1 MKTAGAED
9 QQRCFSPPAPHL
21 IRKRIRFS
29 NFAKNRKIRRLFFL
43 NIRILYVYHNST
55 QKSRSSLLKQK
66 SLFVCLKMPFKFWL
80 SHYVFRLAEPSAPAR
95 RILRFRPGRR
105 RRTAPASRPLPG
117 EMPGPSVYRC
127 GCQKSALPTVRGWG
141 RTSRMLETPV
151 RYITSRSK
159 PRPKPA
165 CLQEP

>member
-66 SLFVCLKMPFKFWL
+66 SLFDCLKKPCEFWL
-80 SHYVFRLAEPSAPAR
+80 SHYVFRLAKPSAPAR
-95 RILRFRPGRR
+95 RILRFRPGRDSCKK
-105 RRTAPASRPLPG
+105 APAPCPLLGRTPG
-117 EMPGPSVYRC
+117 SLIF
-127 GCQKSALPTVRGWG
+127 CQKSALPTVRGWG
-141 RTSRMLETPV
+141 RRSRMLETPV